1 MAKRCFLRLEIYILS
16 MPFIVISHIAEL
28 MNLWGLK
35 KDIAL
40 CLSVLDSRPSQQ
52 IPKRFIEILVVAED
66 RRNSYH
72 PGIDPI
78 GILRAIWSILKNKGI
93 QGASTVEQQFVR
105 VVTDSYEMSIQRKIK
120 EQAIAIAISRQRS
133 KLQIASAYLTIA
145 HYGYGLNGI
154 SGLETLCGKKF
165 WDCPEQ
171 KIHELIARLKYPE
184 PLQPSEFWNQRL
196 AMRSDY
202 IVNRIRRV
210 GNDDTNPHLL
220 GRSIVRV
227 FQ

>member
-1 MAKRCFLRLEIYILS
+1 MRLGIHILS
-16 MPFIVISHIAEL
+16 LPFILFSYVAEL

-40 CLSVLDSRPSQQ
+40 CLSVLDSRPSRQ
-52 IPKRFIEILVVAED
+52 IPKSFIEILVVAED

-78 GILRAIWSILKNKGI
+78 GILRAIWSILRNKGI

-105 VVTDSYEMSIQRKIK
+105 VVTDSYKMSIIRKLK

-154 SGLETLCGKKF
+154 SGLETLCGKQF

-171 KIHELIARLKYPE
+171 KIHESIARLKYPE

-196 AMRSDY
+196 AMRSEY
-202 IVNRIRRV
+202 IANRIRRV
-210 GNDDTNPHLL
+210 GIDDKTPYLF
-220 GRSIVRV
+220 GRGIVRV